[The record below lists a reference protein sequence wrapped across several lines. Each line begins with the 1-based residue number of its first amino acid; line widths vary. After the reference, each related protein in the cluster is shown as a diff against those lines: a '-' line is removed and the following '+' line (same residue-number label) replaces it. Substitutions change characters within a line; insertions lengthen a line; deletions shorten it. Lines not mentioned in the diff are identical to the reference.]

1 MALVKIKGSFALLF
15 ASSCDHH
22 KFAVLFPHLAV
33 VCFQGCQLYRACHV
47 WTSTFTVIFP
57 FSARHRTK
65 IQTTLKRLRLCSLS
79 IILQRLYTFDLKR
92 FMFPQ
97 YLPCSSARHWNSSIN
112 ININWTV
119 PNTFTLVCCEKKSFT
134 LVCLLGE
141 DDHVFC
147 LCSFPASLLAN
158 AVLNVNI
165 VKLGCPRF
173 LILWNWYAPRHV
185 WEKKESISK
194 RKTLIP

>member
-1 MALVKIKGSFALLF
+1 
-15 ASSCDHH
+15 
-22 KFAVLFPHLAV
+22 LAV
-33 VCFQGCQLYRACHV
+33 VCFQGCQLYQACHV

-79 IILQRLYTFDLKR
+79 IILQRLYTLPILKE
-92 FMFPQ
+92 
-97 YLPCSSARHWNSSIN
+97 LCSLN
-112 ININWTV
+112 ICHVPLQDIGTPRLIYINWTV

-147 LCSFPASLLAN
+147 LCSFPASLLAT

-173 LILWNWYAPRHV
+173 LILWKWYTLPGY
-185 WEKKESISK
+185 EKK
-194 RKTLIP
+194 